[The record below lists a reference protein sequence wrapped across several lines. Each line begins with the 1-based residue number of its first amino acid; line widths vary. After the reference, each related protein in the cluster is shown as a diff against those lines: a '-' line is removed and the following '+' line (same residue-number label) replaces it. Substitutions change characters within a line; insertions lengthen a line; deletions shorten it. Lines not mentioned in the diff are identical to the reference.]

1 MALPRDVGLEKD
13 NFQKS
18 RIYTE
23 AQSLLRYIANILLM
37 KPGNLPSMPNVGC
50 DITQYVRNHMTQ
62 TLNTEFVRGLIAS
75 NCQPLLTYLT
85 EDEVFVGV
93 VQDLNGREY
102 LIISLPLSINTNN
115 ENTLGAYYAFYRDE
129 LNSLKFNFTLEE
141 N

>member
-1 MALPRDVGLEKD
+1 MALPRDGGLEKD

-37 KPGNLPSMPNVGC
+37 KPGNLPSMPNIGC
-50 DITQYVRNHMTQ
+50 DITQYVKNHMTQ
-62 TLNTEFVRGLIAS
+62 TLNVEFVRGLIAS
-75 NCQPLLTYLT
+75 NCQPLLSYLT

-102 LIISLPLSINTNN
+102 LIISLPLSISTNN
-115 ENTLGAYYAFYRDE
+115 ENTIRAYYSFYRNE